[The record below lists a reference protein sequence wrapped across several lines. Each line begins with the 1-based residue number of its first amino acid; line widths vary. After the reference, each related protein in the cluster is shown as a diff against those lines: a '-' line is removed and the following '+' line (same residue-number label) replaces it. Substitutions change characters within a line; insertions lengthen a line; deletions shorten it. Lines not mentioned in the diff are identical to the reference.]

1 MKAVSEELLNAV
13 LDHPGLRSLK
23 VECMDEQRRF
33 GRRKVV
39 PKQGNIYY
47 KTSYRMNLSQPRKIS
62 R

>member
-39 PKQGNIYY
+39 PKQGNIFY
-47 KTSYRMNLSQPRKIS
+47 KTSLTE
-62 R
+62 